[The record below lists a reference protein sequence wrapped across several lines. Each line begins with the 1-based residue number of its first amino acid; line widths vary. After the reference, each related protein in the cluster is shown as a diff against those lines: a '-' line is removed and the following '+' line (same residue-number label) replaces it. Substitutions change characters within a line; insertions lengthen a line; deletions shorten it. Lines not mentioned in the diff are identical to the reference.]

1 MLLVM
6 MLYGGCCSLKWNFY
20 LMFSHQYSFVI
31 RFLFCF
37 YLTFSVVTYK
47 TFLCF
52 MSCCCQFL
60 YIRFFVLFLLFF
72 FVFFFVF
79 GRDFTCNS
87 HKFSHKIF
95 FFFLSCKVTKEM
107 FMKYE
112 FIYVCEWLMKDLL
125 QICILKIFIVNKKKY
140 CCYYWRCCNLNF
152 FLEISND
159 NCRYCPSK

>member
-95 FFFLSCKVTKEM
+95 FFFFIMQSDKRDVYEIWIHICMWVINERFIANLHSKNFHCKQKE
-107 FMKYE
+107 
-112 FIYVCEWLMKDLL
+112 ILL
-125 QICILKIFIVNKKKY
+125 L
-140 CCYYWRCCNLNF
+140 L
-152 FLEISND
+152 LALL
-159 NCRYCPSK
+159 